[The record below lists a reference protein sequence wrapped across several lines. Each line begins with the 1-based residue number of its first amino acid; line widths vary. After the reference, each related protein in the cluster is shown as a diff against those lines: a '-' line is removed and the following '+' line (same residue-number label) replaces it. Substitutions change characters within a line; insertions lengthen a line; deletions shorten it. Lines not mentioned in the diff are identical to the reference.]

1 MKYTKE
7 NESTLKVERAK
18 MVPKPSDTEKEFT
31 IYDYSFL
38 LSQREAITA
47 QRDEMIRLKQ
57 IELDEVN
64 TFISEADK
72 LGIKVAIKTNKEIV

>member
-7 NESTLKVERAK
+7 NESTLKVEK
-18 MVPKPSDTEKEFT
+18 SKIVLKPSDTEKEFT
-31 IYDYSFL
+31 TYDYGFL

-72 LGIKVAIKTNKEIV
+72 LGIKVAIKDNKEII

>member
-18 MVPKPSDTEKEFT
+18 MILKPSDTEKEFT
-31 IYDYSFL
+31 IYDYGFL
-38 LSQREAITA
+38 LLQREAITA

-72 LGIKVAIKTNKEIV
+72 LGIKVATKVNKEII